1 MTVCSDIV
9 LFTQHIKVLLQ
20 GRLRYNCPMI
30 VHGLTKHILSCV
42 RKQGIRLSAYLDD
55 WLLMA
60 WSEAEATIQ
69 ATMAQSLH

>member
-1 MTVCSDIV
+1 
-9 LFTQHIKVLLQ
+9 
-20 GRLRYNCPMI
+20 MI